1 MLSHLSRPP
10 APRTEAASIRRY
22 ATALPPEGKAAIKS
36 YSGSAKP
43 RRVDIIAELADAPD
57 EMLLAPAEVSALTGF
72 AEETLRL
79 WRKQSRGPVWRMV
92 EGMPRL
98 TMGAYREWL
107 AKAA

>member
-1 MLSHLSRPP
+1 MFP
-10 APRTEAASIRRY
+10 AR
-22 ATALPPEGKAAIKS
+22 G
-36 YSGSAKP
+36 
-43 RRVDIIAELADAPD
+43 RRVDTLSALVTAPD

-79 WRKQSRGPVWRMV
+79 WRKQNRGPTWRMV

>member
-1 MLSHLSRPP
+1 MLSQLSRPR
-10 APRTEAASIRRY
+10 APRTDAASIKTY
-22 ATALPPEGKAAIKS
+22 PGA
-36 YSGSAKP
+36 AKP
-43 RRVDIIAELADAPD
+43 RRVDVIAELADAPD

-79 WRKQSRGPVWRMV
+79 WRKQNRGPAWRMV

>member
-1 MLSHLSRPP
+1 MSLQSHSRRAATTSADPNLFP
-10 APRTEAASIRRY
+10 AK
-22 ATALPPEGKAAIKS
+22 G
-36 YSGSAKP
+36 
-43 RRVDIIAELADAPD
+43 RRVGSLSSLAAAPD

-79 WRKQSRGPVWRMV
+79 WRKQRRGPAWRMV